1 VINQAYFTRNNLQI
15 PFKSNLPATTDF
27 QALLYGILP
36 ALNQPFGWT
45 EGVNKLYQT
54 VTNDLVYQDP
64 MKQVIFLDNH
74 DLSRIYSVVGENAE
88 KVKVAFTWL
97 LTFRGT
103 PQMYYGGEILMKG
116 ITDPDGW
123 VRLDFPGG
131 WPGDKVNKFTAE
143 GRTKEEQEVFS
154 LIRTLAHFR
163 KQSSAIKTGK
173 FMHYLPVDGLYVY
186 FRYDDNQTIMC
197 VMNTSDKEMEI
208 DFSRYSERTKGF
220 SVAHDIISGNSIPT
234 SASSKIQPM
243 RMHVYELRNR

>member
-1 VINQAYFTRNNLQI
+1 
-15 PFKSNLPATTDF
+15 
-27 QALLYGILP
+27 
-36 ALNQPFGWT
+36 
-45 EGVNKLYQT
+45 
-54 VTNDLVYQDP
+54 

-74 DLSRIYSVVGENAE
+74 DLSRIYSVVGENVD

-154 LIRTLAHFR
+154 LIRTLANFR

-186 FRYDDNQTIMC
+186 FRYDENQTIMC
-197 VMNTSDKEMEI
+197 VMNTSDKEKEI
-208 DFSRYSERTKGF
+208 EFSRYSERTKGF
-220 SVAHDIISGNSIPT
+220 SVAHDILSGNSIPT
-234 SASSKIQPM
+234 SASFKIQPM
-243 RMHVYELRNR
+243 RMHVYELKIDKGK